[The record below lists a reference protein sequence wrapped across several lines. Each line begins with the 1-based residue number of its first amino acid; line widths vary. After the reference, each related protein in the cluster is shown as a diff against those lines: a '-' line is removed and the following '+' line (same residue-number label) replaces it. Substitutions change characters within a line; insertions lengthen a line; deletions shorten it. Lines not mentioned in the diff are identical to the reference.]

1 MEPVVVCGSIDT
13 FTVLELDPELTMIPS
28 GTVQLYAVA
37 SAIALTERIMFCCPK
52 QATPGSRFLIGG
64 FAIGSKNV
72 TITTF
77 WSGLAQ
83 PFSPSASSLKVT
95 EPFVFSLAPNL
106 YVALKVWPPD
116 IKLPSTPP
124 DQFRFETLV

>member
-1 MEPVVVCGSIDT
+1 
-13 FTVLELDPELTMIPS
+13 
-28 GTVQLYAVA
+28 
-37 SAIALTERIMFCCPK
+37 MFCCPK
-52 QATPGSRFLIGG
+52 QATPGSRFLTGG
-64 FAIGSKNV
+64 LAIGSKNV

-106 YVALKVWPPD
+106 YVALKV
-116 IKLPSTPP
+116 
-124 DQFRFETLV
+124 